1 MLSQSAAG
9 EKPRIVILGGQP
21 GAGKTALSEMVV
33 QIIFETSLVTVI
45 NGDDYLDI
53 HPRLCDIVREN
64 EKLLAY
70 FTDPD
75 VRLWTKCVFD
85 KAIKNRRDI
94 IFESTL
100 RTPHPIAETISSLK
114 QNGYAVTLAVMATP
128 HAVSRLS
135 MILRYEAQKEI
146 KGFGRWTSPDNHDEA
161 YRGLIETVRFLEN
174 NSPLDKLLVF
184 NRSGTMLY
192 RNERGADGIFTAPP
206 TGHDAASAIEIN
218 RNNITQEMRDS
229 INALK
234 KYIFDKMRK
243 RGADADEIKETERI
257 LDC

>member
-45 NGDDYLDI
+45 NGDDYRDI

-70 FTDPD
+70 FT
-75 VRLWTKCVFD
+75 
-85 KAIKNRRDI
+85 
-94 IFESTL
+94 
-100 RTPHPIAETISSLK
+100 
-114 QNGYAVTLAVMATP
+114 
-128 HAVSRLS
+128 
-135 MILRYEAQKEI
+135 
-146 KGFGRWTSPDNHDEA
+146 
-161 YRGLIETVRFLEN
+161 
-174 NSPLDKLLVF
+174 
-184 NRSGTMLY
+184 
-192 RNERGADGIFTAPP
+192 NERGADGIFTAPP